1 MKQFPFIFL
10 VHLLLTSCLTNK
22 PSTTLHSDTKT
33 NAFKLDSLEM
43 FDNSRNR
50 KIPVAF
56 FQPKTDRKIKNQQVI
71 IFSHGYGQNQ
81 GGDNLRYSYLT
92 ENLASKG
99 YYVVSIQ
106 HELPTDELLP
116 MDGNLQITR
125 RPNWERGTEN
135 ILFVLNK
142 MKVLEPDL
150 DFKHL
155 TLIGH
160 SNGGD
165 MTVLF
170 AHKYPELIYKVISM
184 DNRRMPLPRVS
195 KPKIYTLRSN
205 DFPADEQV
213 LPNID
218 EQKKYRI
225 VVQQTQINHSSM
237 DDDAT
242 TPERKIMND
251 FIEKYLNEK

>member
-1 MKQFPFIFL
+1 MNKFFILFL
-10 VHLLLTSCLTNK
+10 SLILTSCLTSK
-22 PSTTLHSDTKT
+22 KATDIQTST
-33 NAFKLDSLEM
+33 NAFNFKLDSLEM
-43 FDNSRNR
+43 FDSSRNR

-56 FQPKTDRKIKNQQVI
+56 YYPKTGSKIKNQQII

-81 GGDNLRYSYLT
+81 GGDKLRYSYLT
-92 ENLASKG
+92 EYLAQKG
-99 YYVVSIQ
+99 FYVVSIQ

-116 MDGNLQITR
+116 MEGNFQITR
-125 RPNWERGTEN
+125 RPNWERGAEN

-142 MKVLEPDL
+142 MKELKPNL
-150 DFKHL
+150 DYKHL
-155 TLIGH
+155 TIIGH

-165 MTVLF
+165 MAVLF
-170 AHKYPELIYKVISM
+170 AHEHPKLVYKVISM

-205 DFPADEQV
+205 DFPADDGV
-213 LPNID
+213 LPTLD
-218 EQKKYRI
+218 EQKKYGI
-225 VVQQTQINHSSM
+225 VIQQTQINHSSM

-242 TPERKIMND
+242 ITERKVMND

>member
-1 MKQFPFIFL
+1 MFIFL
-10 VHLLLTSCLTNK
+10 SILFLTSCLTNT
-22 PSTTLHSDTKT
+22 PITALHSGTKT
-33 NAFKLDSLEM
+33 YHFKLDSLEM

-56 FQPKTDRKIKNQQVI
+56 YYPNPDKKIKNQQVI
-71 IFSHGYGQNQ
+71 IFSHGYGQNR

-106 HELPTDELLP
+106 HELATDDLLP
-116 MDGNLQITR
+116 MDGNLQVTR
-125 RPNWERGTEN
+125 KPNWERGAEN

-142 MKVLEPDL
+142 MKELKPNL
-150 DFKHL
+150 DYKHL

-170 AHKYPELIYKVISM
+170 AHKHPELVYKIISM

-205 DFPADEQV
+205 DFPADEGV
-213 LPNID
+213 LPKGN
-218 EQKKYRI
+218 ELKKYGI
-225 VVQQTQINHSSM
+225 VIQQTQINHSSM

-242 TPERKIMND
+242 TIEKKVMNE
-251 FIEKYLNEK
+251 FIEEYLTEK